1 MSKRNELRSHID
13 DLINDDI
20 PDEVPG
26 IENESIEDVAKKS
39 TDYMDYEVEKRSTLG
54 KAKRIMD
61 GLLKFYLS
69 EEIIEEHEYIKAR
82 MEIDKMALS
91 SLIFQMQT
99 AERAIITMLR
109 NIDDGEMHPRMFEV
123 LGGLQKTLLDII
135 KSQTMYMMAAEENMK
150 KLSRDIDVYNPGSSK
165 SLPQNSQK
173 KESSMISVRG
183 TKELMRSIQ
192 AEQHPIDTIDPI
204 DEIKDEEPPEVTDL
218 DFEENE

>member
-91 SLIFQMQT
+91 SLIF
-99 AERAIITMLR
+99 
-109 NIDDGEMHPRMFEV
+109 
-123 LGGLQKTLLDII
+123 
-135 KSQTMYMMAAEENMK
+135 MMEK
-150 KLSRDIDVYNPGSSK
+150 C
-165 SLPQNSQK
+165 
-173 KESSMISVRG
+173 
-183 TKELMRSIQ
+183 IQ
-192 AEQHPIDTIDPI
+192 ECL
-204 DEIKDEEPPEVTDL
+204 K
-218 DFEENE
+218 F